1 MDTDYI
7 KQLEDAN
14 HTLQQKVDELQL
26 SNDNLTTALGKY
38 TIHMKNF
45 SKTQWHVYLG
55 RAIIGEIKFD
65 SSDNLYRVR
74 LQVVIPG
81 GDTEKFSSLVECREF
96 IINRIT
102 ERRGEDSKWKLTI

>member
-1 MDTDYI
+1 MSEKEYI

-14 HTLQQKVDELQL
+14 YVLQQRVDELQL
-26 SNDNLTTALGKY
+26 SNDNLTLALRKY

-45 SKTQWHVYLG
+45 SKTQWHVCLG
-55 RAIIGEIKFD
+55 NAVIGDVKFGD
-65 SSDNLYRVR
+65 DNLYRVR

-81 GDTEKFSSLVECREF
+81 NDTEKFSSLVECREF

-102 ERRGEDSKWKLTI
+102 ERKGEDSKWKLTI

>member
-1 MDTDYI
+1 MDTDYE

-14 HTLQQKVDELQL
+14 YILQQKVDELQL
-26 SNDNLTTALGKY
+26 SNDNLTKALGKY

-45 SKTQWHVYLG
+45 SKTQWHVCLG
-55 RAIIGEIKFD
+55 HAIIGEIKFGD
-65 SSDNLYRVR
+65 DNLYRVR
-74 LQVVIPG
+74 LQVVISG
-81 GDTEKFSSLVECREF
+81 GDTDKFSSLGECREF